1 MFAVKG
7 WNLGQVVTETAQKK
21 KLKRKRNDKD
31 ESGEQIDATSIKGV
45 RNNPFA
51 IRQTQP
57 PKPPVKSDPPNGHK
71 NPAIDNKSNSDVS
84 GLRNTDAGS
93 ESSVKRAEKAARKA
107 KKRHQRKLESAANVP
122 ETPSVEIEKQTTS
135 SARAVTNTAST
146 FTPLQ
151 EKMRQKLSGSQFRHI
166 NEKLYTT
173 HSSEALSLF
182 TNEPS
187 LFHNVRPYIYL
198 Y

>member
-7 WNLGQVVTETAQKK
+7 WDLGPVVKQTAPKK
-21 KLKRKRNDKD
+21 KLKRKRD
-31 ESGEQIDATSIKGV
+31 EKGETDGRKEETSIKAS
-45 RNNPFA
+45 RNNPFV

-57 PKPPVKSDPPNGHK
+57 PNPHVKSDPSNGQTR
-71 NPAIDNKSNSDVS
+71 PVS
-84 GLRNTDAGS
+84 RERGGGGAS
-93 ESSVKRAEKAARKA
+93 ESKDSDSLSPRSVKKNAKAARKA
-107 KKRHQRKLESAANVP
+107 EKRLKRKLEAAGLGS
-122 ETPSVEIEKQTTS
+122 TDAPSVEIEKPKKS
-135 SARAVTNTAST
+135 SASAVSST

-151 EKMRQKLSGSQFRHI
+151 EKMRQKLAGSQFRHI

-187 LFHNVRPYIYL
+187 LFHSVQPNRASA
-198 Y
+198 

>member
-7 WNLGQVVTETAQKK
+7 WNLGQVVTQTASKK
-21 KLKRKRNDKD
+21 KLKRKRDDKH
-31 ESGEQIDATSIKGV
+31 ELREQTDARSINGL

-57 PKPPVKSDPPNGHK
+57 PKPPVKSDSPHGHK
-71 NPAIDNKSNSDVS
+71 KPAIANKSNDVS
-84 GLRNTDAGS
+84 ELGNDAGS
-93 ESSVKRAEKAARKA
+93 ESSVKRAVKAARKA
-107 KKRHQRKLESAANVP
+107 KKRHQRKLESATNVF
-122 ETPSVEIEKQTTS
+122 ETPSVEIEQQTTLT
-135 SARAVTNTAST
+135 APVVTNTAST

-187 LFHNVRPYIYL
+187 LFHNVRLYIYL